1 MTKPGDSPAI
11 KKKIR
16 REKNFLPSIFFNK
29 LKNLITGRYFPWYF
43 LKQTVFYPSAEQDKH
58 FMFHH
63 LLYSTQGSLTYSDY
77 FKDFE
82 PILYFLDSK
91 TKIKKLLRMKLNL
104 YTNQNK
110 IIEHVSHT
118 DINNKDINNKDEPR
132 KDVNVEILNFT
143 TCNGGTKIEGKKYP
157 SNENELLM
165 FNNLNEHF
173 GIVQTD
179 TQTRVVLNI
188 ATI

>member
-29 LKNLITGRYFPWYF
+29 LKNLVTGRYFPWFF
-43 LKQTVFYPSAEQDKH
+43 LNQTVFLPGVKHDKH
-58 FMFHH
+58 FMFDHV
-63 LLYSTQGSLTYSDY
+63 LYNTAGSLTRSNY

-82 PILYFLDSK
+82 PILYFLDD
-91 TKIKKLLRMKLNL
+91 KIKVNKILRMKLNL

-118 DINNKDINNKDEPR
+118 DIFYKDKPK
-132 KDVNVEILNFT
+132 KDVSVEILNFT
-143 TCNGGTKIEGKKYP
+143 TCNGGTIIEGEKYP
-157 SNENELLM
+157 SNENELLI
-165 FNNLNEHF
+165 FNNLNKHF

>member
-1 MTKPGDSPAI
+1 MTKPGDSQTI
-11 KKKIR
+11 KKKVRI
-16 REKNFLPSIFFNK
+16 EKNFLPSIFFNK
-29 LKNLITGRYFPWYF
+29 LKILVTGRHFPWFF
-43 LKQTVFYPSAEQDKH
+43 LNQTVFLPGVKHDKH
-58 FMFHH
+58 FMFDHV
-63 LLYSTQGSLTYSDY
+63 LYNTAESLIKPEVSIY

-82 PILYFLDSK
+82 PILYFLND
-91 TKIKKLLRMKLNL
+91 KIKVNKILRMKLNL

-118 DINNKDINNKDEPR
+118 DINNKDEPR

-143 TCNGGTKIEGKKYP
+143 TCNGATKIEGKKYS
-157 SNENELLM
+157 SNENELLI
-165 FNNLNEHF
+165 FSNLHKHS

-179 TQTRVVLNI
+179 TQTRIVLNI

>member
-1 MTKPGDSPAI
+1 M
-11 KKKIR
+11 

-29 LKNLITGRYFPWYF
+29 LKNLITGHYFPWYF
-43 LKQTVFYPSAEQDKH
+43 LKQTVFYPGAQHDEH

-63 LLYSTQGSLTYSDY
+63 LLYSTEGSLTYSDY

-82 PILYFLDSK
+82 PILYFLDTK

-118 DINNKDINNKDEPR
+118 DINNKDEPR

-143 TCNGGTKIEGKKYP
+143 TCNGATKIEGKKYS
-157 SNENELLM
+157 SNENELLI
-165 FNNLNEHF
+165 FSNLHKHS

-179 TQTRVVLNI
+179 TQTRIVLNI